1 MLLPCASAAR
11 MALTSRPDS
20 FLAPR
25 YTSTGRLL
33 AFLRATFSHQ
43 PQQNFCF
50 PYAVRN
56 RLPHC
61 LHSST

>member
-1 MLLPCASAAR
+1 
-11 MALTSRPDS
+11 MALISRPVS
-20 FLAPR
+20 LLVPR

-33 AFLRATFSHQ
+33 AFLCATFSHQ
-43 PQQNFCF
+43 PQQYFCF

-61 LHSST
+61 PHSST

>member
-1 MLLPCASAAR
+1 

-20 FLAPR
+20 LLVPR

-33 AFLRATFSHQ
+33 ASLRATFSHH
-43 PQQNFCF
+43 PQQYLWFL
-50 PYAVRN
+50 YAVRN

-61 LHSST
+61 PHTST

>member
-1 MLLPCASAAR
+1 
-11 MALTSRPDS
+11 MALISRPLS
-20 FLAPR
+20 LLAPR

-33 AFLRATFSHQ
+33 SFLCATFSHQ
-43 PQQNFCF
+43 PQQYLWFLF
-50 PYAVRN
+50 AARN

>member
-1 MLLPCASAAR
+1 MRLPCASAAR

-20 FLAPR
+20 LLVPR

-33 AFLRATFSHQ
+33 AFLYATFSHQ
-43 PQQNFCF
+43 PQQYLWF
-50 PYAVRN
+50 PFAARN

>member
-1 MLLPCASAAR
+1 

-20 FLAPR
+20 LLVPR

-33 AFLRATFSHQ
+33 SFLCATFSHH
-43 PQQNFCF
+43 PQQYLWFL
-50 PYAVRN
+50 PLARN

>member
-1 MLLPCASAAR
+1 MRLPCASAAR

-20 FLAPR
+20 LLVPR

-33 AFLRATFSHQ
+33 ASLRATFSHH
-43 PQQNFCF
+43 PQQYLWFL
-50 PYAVRN
+50 YAERN

-61 LHSST
+61 PHSST